1 MHSLDLSIHLVFGY
15 GSDHHFD
22 HRLGLSTEIHQSAKS
37 LYLREIGRLGTS
49 LDAAD
54 VWGAK
59 IEHGENALI
68 DAHAVGQSHN
78 QQTRAEA

>member
-1 MHSLDLSIHLVFGY
+1 
-15 GSDHHFD
+15 
-22 HRLGLSTEIHQSAKS
+22 
-37 LYLREIGRLGTS
+37 

-68 DAHAVGQSHN
+68 DVHAVGQSHN
-78 QQTRAEA
+78 QRTRAEA